1 MVISLDCITAFNSLS
16 IGAILRCYSSSSVYA
31 VTAWATAAVP
41 LDSRGEDERT
51 ALHEAVSAKLV
62 MRLAIRSIA
71 QRSCA
76 YLHVQLV
83 HGNTVAAEL
92 LVLNG
97 ADLNA
102 VDRFGQNG
110 N

>member
-1 MVISLDCITAFNSLS
+1 
-16 IGAILRCYSSSSVYA
+16 
-31 VTAWATAAVP
+31 
-41 LDSRGEDERT
+41 
-51 ALHEAVSAKLV
+51 
-62 MRLAIRSIA
+62 
-71 QRSCA
+71 
-76 YLHVQLV
+76 VQLV

>member
-1 MVISLDCITAFNSLS
+1 VDCITAFSSLS
-16 IGAILRCYSSSSVYA
+16 IGAILRTYSSSSVYA

-62 MRLAIRSIA
+62 MSVDEVSDSIHRA
-71 QRSCA
+71 ALVA